1 MSRQTEEIYVQKSK
15 GRVPFKWMA
24 LESVIAREYTSASD
38 VWSYGIVL
46 WEIGTLGGCGMIM
59 GVACRNVLLKVY

>member
-38 VWSYGIVL
+38 IWSYGIVL
-46 WEIGTLGGCGMIM
+46 WEIGTLGG
-59 GVACRNVLLKVY
+59 GVALLWVWLVGMYR